1 VRSPDRW
8 AKETGRR
15 TGGVAP
21 WWESVP
27 SDVRKLVQSSTVG
40 ANALAEWFR
49 TEVADAYPDEVWPK
63 EATKARCER
72 LIEAVRNAAA

>member
-1 VRSPDRW
+1 MRSPDRW

-15 TGGVAP
+15 SGGTPA

-27 SDVRKLVQSSTVG
+27 NDVRKLVQSSTLG
-40 ANALAEWFR
+40 AAGLADWFR
-49 TEVADAYPDEVWPK
+49 TEVAAAYPDETWPG

-72 LIEAVRNAAA
+72 LIEAVRNATA